1 MTAQVLDWN
10 QPTAIEV
17 AIERKLEV
25 SELPPASLE
34 RLRAVRSSI
43 EQMRR
48 DCKRLAVFA

>member
-43 EQMRR
+43 E
-48 DCKRLAVFA
+48 